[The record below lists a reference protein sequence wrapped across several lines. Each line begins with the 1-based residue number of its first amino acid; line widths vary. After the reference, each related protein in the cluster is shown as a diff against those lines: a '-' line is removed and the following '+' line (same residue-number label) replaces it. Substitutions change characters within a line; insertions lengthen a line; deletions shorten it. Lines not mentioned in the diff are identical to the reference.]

1 MATIQ
6 HKHFEQVACGKLNK
20 YNINSLK
27 EKKINQS
34 KNRKTEEA
42 KEKQWKT
49 SGSMCYKQAECLYY
63 CKNVL

>member
-42 KEKQWKT
+42 KEKQ
-49 SGSMCYKQAECLYY
+49 
-63 CKNVL
+63 